1 MSPTDTTTLEEAERQ
16 VTAAVERYREVTS
29 SRDAA
34 GRPES
39 GQRVAVKA
47 VERALELLSLVLKRA
62 VASGISLDGLAEL
75 TGWELDLVQALVER
89 PLEPMLVQRAMR
101 PDAQSVRIVDSA
113 TSTILSTSP
122 PLS

>member
-16 VTAAVERYREVTS
+16 VTAAAERYREVAS

-62 VASGISLDGLAEL
+62 VASGASLERLSEL

-89 PLEPMLVQRAMR
+89 PLEPALVQRA
-101 PDAQSVRIVDSA
+101 
-113 TSTILSTSP
+113 TP
-122 PLS
+122 PAAE